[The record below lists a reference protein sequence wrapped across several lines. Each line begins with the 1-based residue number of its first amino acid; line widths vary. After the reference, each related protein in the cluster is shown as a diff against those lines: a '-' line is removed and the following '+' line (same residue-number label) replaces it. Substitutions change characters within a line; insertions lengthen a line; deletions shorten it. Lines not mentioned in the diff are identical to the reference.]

1 MSSGNSVARASGQ
14 LELTS
19 NEAQLLLGAI
29 QQHVGT
35 RPEGIGAHVPGEP
48 SQVGPYQAEG
58 EPSPGDIFQ
67 GDLFQGAPSPGA
79 PSPGEPSQVEPQAPD
94 DEAVLAFLTER
105 KLPSIKL
112 PIRFSKGLLVPGQV
126 DEISRL
132 FLERTAAYP
141 GLNLSLAYIEG
152 DIFVDSNMSLPA
164 GLEGELV
171 GISRVFAKRAGCI
184 EPGVDFA
191 TRGR

>member
-1 MSSGNSVARASGQ
+1 MRHIS
-14 LELTS
+14 
-19 NEAQLLLGAI
+19 I
-29 QQHVGT
+29 
-35 RPEGIGAHVPGEP
+35 GEP

-58 EPSPGDIFQ
+58 EPSPGDIFQGDLFQGDLFQDAPSPGDIFQ